1 MRPLLILALILAGCG
16 PAAFRPPSASLPT
29 TCGGSHGGSG
39 TAQTQLRFVEAS
51 DTQVVLT
58 FGASSASNDFDVPAF
73 SLEPLEGTTAPR
85 AYRLRISGTSSLNP
99 DGTPSYRGLGT
110 IEPGGRTVRGITFV
124 DDAARSMT
132 FTVTLERQACPFVG
146 AKTYQYGKSPRAQIV
161 LTFGASSLTIETS
174 ADVAGGAEV
183 GTPVQASGIGYAP
196 SSKIR
201 VAVGGTQVFDTVAN
215 DDGTFDA
222 GFWIPDHEPGLY
234 DVAAT
239 DDQGH
244 TGYTTVHVM
253 ARRTFLHGT

>member
-201 VAVGGTQVFDTVAN
+201 VAVAGTQVFDTVAN

-244 TGYTTVHVM
+244 TGYTTVLVM